1 MIRLVSF
8 SILMTAIL
16 FLNVWTAFKA
26 VNIIDIGRVV
36 ESNNV
41 QGVIHFTIKG
51 HPNLKGWGDS
61 R

>member
-1 MIRLVSF
+1 
-8 SILMTAIL
+8 MTAIL